1 MRRSGL
7 SERAKASEKAAEILL
22 LSGTSSFR
30 RPLFRRLAG
39 PEMLM
44 AAKTLPAFR
53 ASSASAPDVPQRQ
66 RELLLAVHT
75 RQGAAHEDFHPSV
88 AYGTRQLQ
96 RYRHVLPEPPSRS
109 GSPVSSLSPAATSS
123 ASKFMSA
130 TQRFASLAVFWIA
143 PEYSLEGYQNSTTE
157 KHVSEA

>member
-1 MRRSGL
+1 M
-7 SERAKASEKAAEILL
+7 ERAN
-22 LSGTSSFR
+22 
-30 RPLFRRLAG
+30 
-39 PEMLM
+39 
-44 AAKTLPAFR
+44 
-53 ASSASAPDVPQRQ
+53 SSA
-66 RELLLAVHT
+66 T
-75 RQGAAHEDFHPSV
+75 
-88 AYGTRQLQ
+88 GTFSRN
-96 RYRHVLPEPPSRS
+96 RPSRS